1 MFIIIFLY
9 IPLHITLYH
18 PLYFAFK
25 FRYRVAIVPSWSFML
40 TSTEQMWWVNQAQ
53 AVLQD
58 GTGGWALAPWW
69 PRLPLAMNTRK
80 LLIDWKVEQEQES
93 KEENITV
100 IRQPN
105 HSLFINSLFIIQ
117 TFQTWS
123 SWNYLGNMILYIYYP
138 THEAKTVT
146 DSVNHETFCLG
157 LFVCFKYQIYELD

>member
-1 MFIIIFLY
+1 MLFFFNVYCIIFIHTITYY
-9 IPLHITLYH
+9 IISHTMFCIQIQVQSGKRTEW
-18 PLYFAFK
+18 K
-25 FRYRVAIVPSWSFML
+25 FYAEFHWANLLSAR
-40 TSTEQMWWVNQAQ
+40 TKWWVNQAQ

-105 HSLFINSLFIIQ
+105 HLVFINSLFTMQ

-123 SWNYLGNMILYIYYP
+123 SWNCLGNMII
-138 THEAKTVT
+138 H
-146 DSVNHETFCLG
+146 SVNHETFCLG
-157 LFVCFKYQIYELD
+157 LVCLF